1 MSTKKQVKTRVKEKL
16 TAKERVRKFWRACKH
31 SFRQIRTLLIA
42 AFLIVLLVPSLLISY
57 FAYDSARTEVK
68 NKITNGVLSNVALV
82 RSTLNMHMNNAMNNL
97 NVLAADLSSEE
108 ASSSELQQRLDQYAA
123 LHPELSEIILAGDD
137 GSYLVSPQIEAPDFK
152 PLEAGWYTSAL
163 AAPGKIALAETSAPS
178 LAGPL
183 VINISRTLDNGA
195 GVLNFSLNLDKL
207 AEVVKYAKIGDA
219 GALFVTDAQNK
230 VVTGAGP
237 VFEMGI
243 LPVGAPYE
251 ASGEADASFVAPEE
265 KYSDISKM
273 SLVAIG
279 LVMDGYSTTETTT
292 GWKIFASLSI
302 GDYTTAAKPIMHTTL
317 WVIAVSTVLVGILV
331 VFVILIISRPLRK
344 LQQGMTD
351 IRNGNLSR
359 RVELKGKN
367 EFAVLADGFN
377 DMTDSLRTMVTELNE
392 ASAKLALSS
401 DTIKEST
408 EQTAE
413 SLQHVSEIVQE
424 TAETAN
430 AGAEAS
436 SQASDVVEEMAKGVM
451 SIAESANTIV
461 NSAEQTE
468 QHVEKGSQ
476 TIQSVSN
483 QMNRILDA
491 VSESTE
497 IVEQLAQL
505 SGEARKMNEAI
516 ADIANQTNLLA
527 LNAAI
532 EASRAG
538 EQGRGFAVVA
548 GEVRKLSEQS
558 KQTADSIGATIEKMN
573 ALIVRSNEMMSGNV
587 KSQVNE
593 GLRISGEAA
602 SVFSSIKQSADSINE
617 QIQDISAVAE
627 QITAGTEEASA
638 SVQELSR
645 ISDQSASGAQSTSA
659 SVEEQLASIQEIAHA
674 SQELSQM
681 AGKLQEL
688 VKRFKLSE

>member
-1 MSTKKQVKTRVKEKL
+1 MSTKNKKTAGVKKRPS
-16 TAKERVRKFWRACKH
+16 AKETLLKFWGASKH
-31 SFRQIRTLLIA
+31 SLRQFRTLLIA
-42 AFLIVLLVPSLLISY
+42 AFLVVLLIPSLSIGYFSY
-57 FAYDSARTEVK
+57 NSAKNEVK
-68 NKITNGVLSNVALV
+68 DKITNGIVSNVALV
-82 RSTLNMHMNNAMNNL
+82 RSTLNMHMTNAMNNL
-97 NVLAADLSSEE
+97 EVLATDLSSEE
-108 ASSSELQQRLDQYAA
+108 ASSLEIQQRLDQYAA
-123 LHPELSEIILAGDD
+123 SHPELSEVILTAGN
-137 GSYLVSPQIEAPDFK
+137 GEYITSPQVEAADFN
-152 PLEAGWYTSAL
+152 PLEADWYKKAVSS
-163 AAPGKIALAETSAPS
+163 PGKVSLAETSAPS

-183 VINISRTLDNGA
+183 VFNISRTLEDGTS
-195 GVLNFSLNLDKL
+195 VLNFSLSMEKM
-207 AEVVKYAKIGDA
+207 AELVKHVKIGDQ
-219 GALFVTDAQNK
+219 GALFVTDAQHK

-243 LPVGAPYE
+243 LPAGAPYE
-251 ASGEADASFVAPEE
+251 ASGEPDPSFVPPDE
-265 KYSDISKM
+265 KYSDISRI
-273 SLVAIG
+273 SLTAIG
-279 LVMDGYSTTETTT
+279 LVMDGYNTVEPTT
-292 GWKIFASLSI
+292 GWNIFASLSV
-302 GDYTTAAKPIMHTTL
+302 GDYETASKPIMQTTL
-317 WVIAVSTVLVGILV
+317 WVIAASSILVGILIAV
-331 VFVILIISRPLRK
+331 VILIFTRPLKK
-344 LQQGMTD
+344 LQQGMND
-351 IRNGNLSR
+351 IRSGNLSR
-359 RVELKGKN
+359 KVHLKGKN
-367 EFAVLADGFN
+367 EFAMLADGFN
-377 DMTDSLRTMVTELNE
+377 DMTESLRTMVSELNE
-392 ASAKLALSS
+392 ASSKLAISS

-413 SLQHVSEIVQE
+413 TLQHVSEIVQE

-436 SQASDVVEEMAKGVM
+436 NQASDVVEEMAKGVM

-476 TIQSVSN
+476 TIQNVSS
-483 QMNRILDA
+483 QMNRILEA

-505 SGEARKMNEAI
+505 SGEARKMNDAI

-573 ALIVRSNEMMSGNV
+573 ALIVRSNEMMNGNV

-602 SVFSSIKQSADSINE
+602 SVFSSIKQSANSINE

-645 ISDQSASGAQSTSA
+645 ISDQSASGAHSTSA

-674 SQELSQM
+674 SSELSLM

-688 VKRFKLSE
+688 VKRFKINE